1 MGWGFRDPVPSL
13 SFPGLCSHVP
23 SALTAGARP
32 LPGFSAGGGLV
43 WLGPAGGSTGSPR
56 CFPSGAGTV
65 KPAPPSRLA
74 LSFYSARGLLFLTC
88 VSFPFFPL
96 SFPVSSSP
104 CKEHIL
110 GGPRKVS
117 ETVETQSLWSS
128 ERAPMKRP
136 HSMWSCGFP
145 LMYPAPAPRTAYV
158 ALEGPPSRARSAV
171 LGPSLPVACSPSLSI
186 SLIRYT
192 PTSSRLHLMG

>member
-32 LPGFSAGGGLV
+32 PPGFSAGGGLV

-88 VSFPFFPL
+88 VSSPFFPL

-128 ERAPMKRP
+128 ERTPMKRP
-136 HSMWSCGFP
+136 HSMWSCGSP
-145 LMYPAPAPRTAYV
+145 LMYPPPHPAPLTW
-158 ALEGPPSRARSAV
+158 LSRAPPPGRSALFSV
-171 LGPSLPVACSPSLSI
+171 PACPSHVPHHSLFLSYGTHPPRVGYI
-186 SLIRYT
+186 
-192 PTSSRLHLMG
+192 